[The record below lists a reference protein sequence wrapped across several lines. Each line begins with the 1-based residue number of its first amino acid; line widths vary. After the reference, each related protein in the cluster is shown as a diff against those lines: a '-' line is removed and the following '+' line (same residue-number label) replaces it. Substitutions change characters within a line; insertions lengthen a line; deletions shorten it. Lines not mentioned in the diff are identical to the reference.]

1 MINKMKLQ
9 KIYGE
14 LQEVMLANLKLN
26 KATIENSV
34 AKGTATENDWLD
46 WMREYLP
53 KRYKVDSA
61 FIIDCNGNM
70 SEQIDIV
77 IYDAHYSPLVFNKSG
92 TKYITAES
100 VYAVFEV
107 KQVLNRENVNY
118 AASKAKSVRRL
129 YRTSADVVYSD
140 RIVKGKKPAKIF
152 AGLLTTTCDWKTNI
166 EGKVIDIVKSL
177 NSDKFLDLICCIDY
191 GTFITD
197 EEDYNGIKVSNNNET
212 LILFYFIL
220 LKKLQSVGT
229 VTAIDFNKY
238 IKCLD
243 NE

>member
-26 KATIENSV
+26 KDVIGNSV
-34 AKGTATENDWLD
+34 AKGTATENDWLG

-53 KRYKVDSA
+53 NRYKVDSA
-61 FIIDCNGNM
+61 FVIDCNGNM

-107 KQVLNRENVNY
+107 KQALNRENINY
-118 AASKAKSVRRL
+118 ASSKAKSVRKL

-140 RIVKGKKPAKIF
+140 RVAKGKKPATIF
-152 AGLLTTTCDWKTNI
+152 AGLLTTTCDWKTKI
-166 EGKVIDIVKSL
+166 EDKVIDMVKSL
-177 NSDKFLDLICCIDY
+177 NNDSFMDLICCIDY

-197 EEDYNGIKVSNNNET
+197 GEDCNGIKVSNTDET
-212 LILFYFIL
+212 LIMFYFTL

-229 VTAIDFNKY
+229 VTAIDFNEY